1 MEAIIFCGIQA
12 SGKTTFYIQN
22 FLNSHVRV
30 SMDLLNTRRKEQ
42 VLLHTCL
49 HMQQRFVVD
58 NTNPTAEER
67 KKYIIP
73 AKQAKYKVIGYY
85 FQSTV
90 DSALQRNQSRQ
101 GKARIP
107 IPGIKGTFKKLQ
119 PPAYTEGFD
128 QLYLVEINNKNEFIV
143 KVWKEKHP

>member
-22 FLNSHVRV
+22 FLSSHVRV

-58 NTNPTAEER
+58 NTNPTVDER

-73 AKQAKYKVIGYY
+73 AKQAKYKVAGYF

-90 DSALQRNQSRQ
+90 DKALQRNQNRQ

-119 PPAYTEGFD
+119 PPSYAEGFD
-128 QLYLVEINNKNEFIV
+128 QLYLVEINDKNEFVV
-143 KVWKEKHP
+143 KEWKKKHP